1 MYIRIFILTLFIII
15 CQQFSVAQT
24 SLGEGQGYLVNAK
37 IVDGDTL
44 PHISL
49 RQVIIIPPRTFKNE
63 RDRRRYRKLI
73 RNLKKTLPYSRMA
86 GEVFREI
93 NDELP
98 KFTSDRERKKYVN
111 KMDKKLKKQFEGELR
126 NLTISQGRLLIKLI
140 DRETDNTTFQV
151 IKQLKGSFSAF
162 MWQSVA
168 RIFGS
173 NLKSEYDA
181 AFEDKYIE
189 EIIIQIDN
197 GQL

>member
-1 MYIRIFILTLFIII
+1 MYIRIFILTLFIIF
-15 CQQFSVAQT
+15 CQQASVAQT
-24 SLGEGQGYLVNAK
+24 FLGEGQGYLVNAR

-44 PHISL
+44 PHINL
-49 RQVIIIPPRTFKNE
+49 RQVIIIPPRIFKNE

-73 RNLKKTLPYSRMA
+73 RNLKKALPYARMA
-86 GEVFREI
+86 GEIFREI

-98 KFTSDRERKKYVN
+98 KFTTDKERKKYVK

-162 MWQSVA
+162 MWQSIA

-173 NLKSEYDA
+173 NLKTEYDA

>member
-1 MYIRIFILTLFIII
+1 MLERVLILFIVILLLNNI
-15 CQQFSVAQT
+15 GIAQT

-37 IVDGDTL
+37 VIDGDTM
-44 PHISL
+44 PHINL
-49 RQVIIIPPRTFKNE
+49 RQVIIIPPRTFTNE
-63 RDRRRYRKLI
+63 KDKQRYRKLI
-73 RNLKKTLPYSRMA
+73 RNLKKVLPYSRMA
-86 GEVFREI
+86 GKIFREI
-93 NDELP
+93 HDELP
-98 KFTSDRERKKYVN
+98 NYKTEKEKNKFIKK
-111 KMDKKLKKQFEGELR
+111 KDKELKAEFEGELR

-140 DRETDNTTFQV
+140 DRETDYTTYEV
-151 IKQLKGSFSAF
+151 IKDLRGSVSAF

-181 AFEDKYIE
+181 EFEDKYIE

>member
-1 MYIRIFILTLFIII
+1 MLKKTFILTLFIIFI
-15 CQQFSVAQT
+15 CKINFAQT
-24 SLGEGQGYLVNAK
+24 PLGDGQGYLVNAK
-37 IVDGDTL
+37 VIDGDTM
-44 PHISL
+44 PHICL
-49 RQVIIIPPRTFKNE
+49 KQVIIIPPRTFTNE
-63 RDRRRYRKLI
+63 KDRQRYRKLI
-73 RNLKKTLPYSRMA
+73 RNLKKVLPYSRIA
-86 GEVFREI
+86 GNIFREI

-98 KFTSDRERKKYVN
+98 NYKTESAKKKFINKK
-111 KMDKKLKKQFEGELR
+111 DKELKAQFEGELR

-140 DRETDNTTFQV
+140 DRETDNTTYDV